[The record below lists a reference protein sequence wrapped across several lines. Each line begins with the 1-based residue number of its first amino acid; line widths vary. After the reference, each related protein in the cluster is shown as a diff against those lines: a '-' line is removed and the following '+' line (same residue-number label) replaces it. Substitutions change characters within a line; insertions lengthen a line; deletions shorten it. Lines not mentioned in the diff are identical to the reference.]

1 MIEGFYLYIHEQYEG
16 FIYSNVIPKNNDVID
31 YNNKLYTVVTVKYKI
46 SKDEDKGDAT
56 DIKRIKCCEVYV
68 II

>member
-1 MIEGFYLYIHEQYEG
+1 MLEGFYLYIDKEYED
-16 FIYSNVIPKNNDVID
+16 FIRSNVIPKNNDIID

-46 SKDEDKGDAT
+46 LKDKDKGDAT
-56 DIKRIKCCEVYV
+56 DIKRIKYCEVHV